1 MQKRLWNTAEVKF
14 FKLNYEKVMKKL
26 KEYSEKALAKGVKAV
41 ILIGSLAKGDYTAF
55 SDADIL
61 IIFDEAPKNPIDRIK
76 EFIDPSLPIE
86 VEPRVYT
93 TSEVLKMAKEKRR
106 IIKEAIRYGKL
117 LAGDREIINTIKNA
131 LKNKEFKS
139 TLR

>member
-1 MQKRLWNTAEVKF
+1 
-14 FKLNYEKVMKKL
+14 MKKL

-117 LAGDREIINTIKNA
+117 LAGDKEIINTIKNA